1 MSSAILK
8 MIFNAVTYWREF
20 RVDHFFGCLKLWIIN
35 LKPFGWIKWVEREN
49 IFLMMIMMMMMM
61 MMMMKGRR
69 WWECQE
75 AISFSIYFDS
85 LGSLTLF
92 FISILSW
99 VKEIF
104 FNNLKDFISL
114 TPSSRFQVLV
124 SKFLFSSSCFQHP
137 ESKIEK
143 SEFRI

>member
-20 RVDHFFGCLKLWIIN
+20 KVDHFFGCLKLWIIN
-35 LKPFGWIKWVEREN
+35 IKLFGWIKWVEREN
-49 IFLMMIMMMMMM
+49 IFLMM

-99 VKEIF
+99 IKEIF
-104 FNNLKDFISL
+104 FNNLKDFL
-114 TPSSRFQVLV
+114 WLQVLV